1 MPSVAQ
7 KIIEKPEPKVLEKA
21 GERVVSTNLSIK
33 KMLNPQTENGER
45 PGNSSADLP
54 RESFHF
60 DDVKMSW
67 RRFANEMKQQG
78 RETFYNA
85 MIKRN
90 PLPVS
95 DTHFVMEVDNQVQ
108 VDLINADKEKL
119 ISFLR
124 HSLKNYEVTIE
135 IRITENQQEEVKFL
149 TGKDKF
155 AMMSRKFPYLHTLK
169 DTFGLEIEY

>member
-1 MPSVAQ
+1 M
-7 KIIEKPEPKVLEKA
+7 EKA

-33 KMLNPQTENGER
+33 KMLHPQTENGEH
-45 PGNSSADLP
+45 PGSSSADLP

-135 IRITENQQEEVKFL
+135 IKITENQQEEVKFL

-169 DTFGLEIEY
+169 DTFGLEVEY

>member
-1 MPSVAQ
+1 MSPDSEHV
-7 KIIEKPEPKVLEKA
+7 EGL
-21 GERVVSTNLSIK
+21 GLST
-33 KMLNPQTENGER
+33 
-45 PGNSSADLP
+45 ADLP
-54 RESFHF
+54 RDSFHF
-60 DDVKMSW
+60 DDIKMNW

-95 DTHFVMEVDNQVQ
+95 DTHFIMEVDNQVQ

-124 HSLKNYEVTIE
+124 RSVKNYDVSVEVK
-135 IRITENQQEEVKFL
+135 ITENQQEEVKFL

-169 DTFGLEIEY
+169 DTFGLEIDYQ